1 MNQNTENAVM
11 VDRIAALTAAG
22 LETFEVAGVP
32 QVILPPGYM
41 LEDMEQLLPTPNR
54 IKQAIG
60 LADAKSFI
68 DYFQRFASD
77 TTVIFANQEAR
88 QVKAVFDYHTT
99 APAWCSHSATLALA
113 HSDEWKAWA
122 GQNGKSMLQRAF
134 AEFVEDHIR
143 DVVEPAGAELLEV
156 AKTLHA
162 NKKLQFRSGAELHNG
177 QVQLTYNEVIE
188 GQAGAKGQL
197 EIPRTIKLGLRV
209 FKGTEPYAVSARL
222 RYRISDEGVLSFS
235 YHLDDL
241 DRVLEDAFEQVLTQ
255 IRTNCNGA
263 PLFKQ

>member
-1 MNQNTENAVM
+1 MNQNTEIAVM
-11 VDRIAALTAAG
+11 VDRIAALTASA
-22 LETFEVAGVP
+22 LKSFEVEGVP
-32 QVILPPGYM
+32 HVILPPGYT
-41 LEDMEQLLPTPNR
+41 LEDMEQLLPAPAR
-54 IKQAIG
+54 IKQVVG

-68 DYFQRFASD
+68 DYFQLFAGD
-77 TTVIFANQEAR
+77 ATVIFANQDSR
-88 QVKAVFDYHTT
+88 QIKAVFDYHTDN
-99 APAWCSHSATLALA
+99 PAWCAHSATLALS

-122 GQNGKSMLQRAF
+122 GQNGKSMTQRLF

-156 AKTLHA
+156 AKTLVA
-162 NKKLQFRSGAELHNG
+162 NKKLQFRSGTELHNG

-222 RYRISDEGVLSFS
+222 RYRISDEGGLTFS
-235 YHLDDL
+235 YHIDDL